1 MFRKIIQRVLLVI
14 YHFKSMSLL
23 ILIASI
29 LLLLLLI
36 SGVKLNAFIALII
49 AAFFVGIA
57 KEMPFQDLINSIQN
71 GVGSTLGSLILIIA
85 FGVILGNLLSDSGAA
100 QRISSVMIRF
110 FGVRHIKWA
119 MVITGFSVGISM
131 FYNAG
136 FIILIPMVFAVAK
149 STKQPIIYLG
159 IAMASALSI
168 THGFLPPH
176 PGPTAIAVIFK
187 ANIGKTLLYGLLV
200 ALPALFAAGIV
211 FPEFIKK
218 INAFPP
224 KGLFESKTFT
234 EAEMPSFGI
243 SMLTALVPVFLMGMA
258 TFSELALPEGA
269 FLRSV
274 LLFIGNPTTSM
285 LIAVLFAVLSLGIF
299 RGRKMQDIMDKSGS
313 AMSAATMIILIIGA
327 GGAFKQVL
335 IDSGMG
341 TDLSQFFEKSSLSP
355 LVLGWLIAT
364 IIRIAL
370 GSATVAGL
378 TAAGIVQPLVIAS
391 GVSPELMV
399 LSIGAGSLMCSHVND
414 TGFWMFKEYFGI
426 SVSDTFKT
434 WTVMETI
441 IGVMGLIGVLLLNLW
456 IK

>member
-1 MFRKIIQRVLLVI
+1 
-14 YHFKSMSLL
+14 MSLL

-29 LLLLLLI
+29 VLLLVLI
-36 SGVKLNAFIALII
+36 SGAKLNAFIALIVT
-49 AAFFVGIA
+49 AFFVGILKA
-57 KEMPFQDLINSIQN
+57 MPFVTLLESIQLGIGN
-71 GVGSTLGSLILIIA
+71 TLGSLVLIIA

-100 QRISSVMIRF
+100 QRISSVMIRT
-110 FGVRHIKWA
+110 FGVQYIKWA
-119 MVITGFSVGISM
+119 MVLTGFSVGISM

-187 ANIGKTLLYGLLV
+187 ANIGRTLLYGLLIAV
-200 ALPALFAAGIV
+200 PALLVAGIV
-211 FPEFIKK
+211 FPELIKK
-218 INAFPP
+218 IQAFPP
-224 KGLFESKTFT
+224 KGLFESKIF
-234 EAEMPSFGI
+234 AESELPSFQI
-243 SMLTALVPVFLMGMA
+243 SSITALVPVILMASA
-258 TFSELALPEGA
+258 TFSELVLHEGNTLRA
-269 FLRSV
+269 FLV
-274 LLFIGNPTTSM
+274 FIGNPTTSL
-285 LIAVLFAVLSLGIF
+285 LIAILFAIVALGLF
-299 RGRKMQDIMDKSGS
+299 RGRKMQDIMDTSGAALGS
-313 AMSAATMIILIIGA
+313 ATMIMLIIAA

-335 IDSGMG
+335 IDSGIG
-341 TDLSQFFEKSSLSP
+341 TDVSLFFNESSLSP

-378 TAAGIVQPLVIAS
+378 TAAGIVQPLVIQS

-441 IGVMGLIGVLLLNLW
+441 IGVMGLIGVLLLNVW

>member
-1 MFRKIIQRVLLVI
+1 
-14 YHFKSMSLL
+14 MSLL
-23 ILIASI
+23 ILIAGII
-29 LLLLLLI
+29 LLLILI
-36 SGVKLNAFIALII
+36 SVVKLNAFISLIV
-49 AAFFVGIA
+49 AAFFVGIF
-57 KEMPFQDLINSIQN
+57 KQMPFPDLINSIQQ
-71 GVGSTLGSLILIIA
+71 GIGSTLGSLILILA

-100 QRISSVMIRF
+100 QRISSVMIRS
-110 FGVRHIKWA
+110 FGIQHIKWA

-187 ANIGKTLLYGLLV
+187 ANIGKTLLYGLIV
-200 ALPALFAAGIV
+200 ALPALFMAGII

-224 KGLFESKTFT
+224 KGLFDSKTFT
-234 EAEMPSFGI
+234 ESEMPSFAI
-243 SMLTALVPVFLMGMA
+243 SIITALVPIFLMATA
-258 TFSELALPEGA
+258 TFSELLLPKESALCA
-269 FLRSV
+269 I
-274 LLFIGNPTTSM
+274 LLFIGNPLTSL
-285 LIAVLFAVLSLGIF
+285 LIAILFAVFTLGIL

-313 AMSAATMIILIIGA
+313 ALSAATMIILIIAA

-335 IDSGMG
+335 IDSGIG
-341 TDLSQFFEKSSLSP
+341 TDLSTFFEQSSLSP
-355 LVLGWLIAT
+355 LFLGWLIAT

>member
-1 MFRKIIQRVLLVI
+1 
-14 YHFKSMSLL
+14 MSLL

-29 LLLLLLI
+29 VLLLVLI
-36 SGVKLNAFIALII
+36 SGAKLNAFIALII
-49 AAFFVGIA
+49 TAFFVGILKA
-57 KEMPFQDLINSIQN
+57 MPFVSLLESIQLGIGN
-71 GVGSTLGSLILIIA
+71 TLGSLVLIIA

-100 QRISSVMIRF
+100 QRISSVMIRT
-110 FGVRHIKWA
+110 FGVQHIKWA
-119 MVITGFSVGISM
+119 MVLTGFSVGISM

-149 STKQPIIYLG
+149 STKQPVIYLG

-187 ANIGKTLLYGLLV
+187 ANIGRTLLYGLV
-200 ALPALFAAGIV
+200 IAVPALIVAGIV
-211 FPEFIKK
+211 FPELIKK
-218 INAFPP
+218 IQAFPP
-224 KGLFESKTFT
+224 KGLFESKTF
-234 EAEMPSFGI
+234 AESELPSFQI
-243 SMLTALVPVFLMGMA
+243 SIITALVPVILMASA
-258 TFSELALPEGA
+258 TFSELVLTEENS
-269 FLRSV
+269 LRHI
-274 LLFIGNPTTSM
+274 LIFIGNPTTS
-285 LIAVLFAVLSLGIF
+285 LLLAILFAIIALGLF
-299 RGRKMQDIMDKSGS
+299 RGRKMQDIMDTSGV
-313 AMSAATMIILIIGA
+313 ALSAATMIILIIAA

-335 IDSGMG
+335 IDSGIG
-341 TDLSQFFEKSSLSP
+341 TDVSLFFKESSLSP

-378 TAAGIVQPLVIAS
+378 TAAGIVQPLVIQS

-441 IGVMGLIGVLLLNLW
+441 IGVMGLIGVLLLNVW

>member
-1 MFRKIIQRVLLVI
+1 
-14 YHFKSMSLL
+14 MSLL

-57 KEMPFQDLINSIQN
+57 KQMPFPDLINSIQS
-71 GVGSTLGSLILIIA
+71 GIGSTLGSLILIIA

-100 QRISSVMIRF
+100 QRISSVMIDS
-110 FGVRHIKWA
+110 FGIRHIKWA

-200 ALPALFAAGIV
+200 ALPALFVAGIV

-218 INAFPP
+218 IQAFPP

-234 EAEMPSFGI
+234 EAEMPSFQI
-243 SMLTALVPVFLMGMA
+243 SILTALVPVFLMATA
-258 TFSELALPEGA
+258 TFSELILPEGSVH
-269 FLRSV
+269 SV

-285 LIAVLFAVLSLGIF
+285 LIAVLFAVFSLGIF

-313 AMSAATMIILIIGA
+313 AMSSATMIILIIGA

-341 TDLSQFFEKSSLSP
+341 NDLSTFFEKSSLSP
-355 LVLGWLIAT
+355 LFLGWLIAT

-378 TAAGIVQPLVIAS
+378 TAAGIVQPLVLAS

-426 SVSDTFKT
+426 SISDTFKT

-441 IGVMGLIGVLLLNLW
+441 IGVMGLIGVLVLNLW

>member
-1 MFRKIIQRVLLVI
+1 
-14 YHFKSMSLL
+14 MSLL
-23 ILIASI
+23 ILIAGI
-29 LLLLLLI
+29 LLLLILI
-36 SGVKLNAFIALII
+36 SVVKLNAFISLII
-49 AAFFVGIA
+49 AAFFVGIF
-57 KEMPFQDLINSIQN
+57 KQMPFSDLINSIQE
-71 GVGSTLGSLILIIA
+71 GIGSTLGSLILIIA

-100 QRISSVMIRF
+100 QRISSVMINS
-110 FGVRHIKWA
+110 FGIQYIKWA

-187 ANIGKTLLYGLLV
+187 ANIGKTLLYGLIV
-200 ALPALFAAGIV
+200 ALPALFMAGIV

-218 INAFPP
+218 INAFPQ
-224 KGLFESKTFT
+224 KGLFDSKTFT
-234 EAEMPSFGI
+234 ESEMPSFAI
-243 SMLTALVPVFLMGMA
+243 SIVTALVPVFLMATA
-258 TFSELALPEGA
+258 TFSELLLPKESALCA
-269 FLRSV
+269 V

-285 LIAVLFAVLSLGIF
+285 LIAILFAVFTLGIL

-313 AMSAATMIILIIGA
+313 ALSSATMIILIIAA

-335 IDSGMG
+335 IDSGIG
-341 TDLSQFFEKSSLSP
+341 TDLSTFFEQSSLSP
-355 LVLGWLIAT
+355 LFLGWLIAT

>member
-1 MFRKIIQRVLLVI
+1 
-14 YHFKSMSLL
+14 MSLL

-29 LLLLLLI
+29 LLLLYLI
-36 SGVKLNAFIALII
+36 SGAKLNAFIALTIT
-49 AAFFVGIA
+49 AFFAGIL
-57 KEMPFQDLINSIQN
+57 KGMPFTELINSFQQ

-100 QRISSVMIRF
+100 QRISSVMINS
-110 FGVRHIKWA
+110 FGVKHIKWA

-136 FIILIPMVFAVAK
+136 FIILIPMVFAVAN

-187 ANIGKTLLYGLLV
+187 ANIGKTLLYGLIVAVPALLV
-200 ALPALFAAGIV
+200 AGII

-234 EAEMPSFGI
+234 EAEMPSFRI
-243 SMLTALVPVFLMGMA
+243 SIITALVPVILMATA
-258 TFSELALPEGA
+258 TFSELLLSEGNS
-269 FLRSV
+269 LRPI
-274 LLFIGNPTTSM
+274 LMFIGNPTISM
-285 LIAVLFAVLSLGIF
+285 LIAILFAVFTLGIF
-299 RGRKMQDIMDKSGS
+299 RGRKMQDIMDKSGG
-313 AMSAATMIILIIGA
+313 AISAATMIILIIAA

-335 IDSGMG
+335 IDSGIG
-341 TDLSQFFEKSSLSP
+341 TDLSTFFEKSSLSP
-355 LVLGWLIAT
+355 LVLGWLVAT

-378 TAAGIVQPLVIAS
+378 TAAGIVQPLVVAS
-391 GVSPELMV
+391 GVRPELMV

-434 WTVMETI
+434 WTIMETI
-441 IGVMGLIGVLLLNLW
+441 IGIMGLIGVLLLNIW
-456 IK
+456 II

>member
-1 MFRKIIQRVLLVI
+1 
-14 YHFKSMSLL
+14 MSLL

-29 LLLLLLI
+29 LLLLVLI
-36 SGVKLNAFIALII
+36 AGAKLNAFISLII
-49 AAFFVGIA
+49 ASFFVGLA
-57 KEMPFQDLINSIQN
+57 KGMLFPDLINSLQQGI
-71 GVGSTLGSLILIIA
+71 GSTLGSLLLIVA

-100 QRISSVMIRF
+100 QRISSVMIRS
-110 FGVRHIKWA
+110 FGIKNIKWA
-119 MVITGFSVGISM
+119 MVITGFAVGISM

-187 ANIGKTLLYGLLV
+187 ADIGKTLLYGFLI
-200 ALPALFAAGIV
+200 AIPALVVSGIV

-218 INAFPP
+218 INANPP
-224 KGLFESKTFT
+224 KGLFESKTFA
-234 EAEMPSFGI
+234 EDEMPSFGI
-243 SMLTALVPVFLMGMA
+243 SFLTALIPVLLMALA
-258 TFSELALPEGA
+258 TLSELTLAETSS
-269 FLRSV
+269 LRQM
-274 LLFIGNPTTSM
+274 LGFIGNPTTSM
-285 LIAVLFAVLSLGIF
+285 LIAVLFALVFLGIK
-299 RGRKMQDIMDKSGS
+299 RGQKMQTLMDQSGTALGS
-313 AMSAATMIILIIGA
+313 VTMIVLIIAA

-335 IDSGMG
+335 IDSGIG
-341 TDLSQFFEKSSLSP
+341 NDLAVFFEASTLSP

-378 TAAGIVQPLVIAS
+378 TAAGIVQPLVVSS
-391 GVSPELMV
+391 GISPELMV

-426 SVSDTFKT
+426 SLKDTFKT

-441 IGVMGLIGVLLLNLW
+441 IGVMGLIGVLVLNVF
-456 IK
+456 IG

>member
-1 MFRKIIQRVLLVI
+1 
-14 YHFKSMSLL
+14 MSLL

-29 LLLLLLI
+29 LLLLVLI
-36 SGVKLNAFIALII
+36 AGAKLNAFISLII
-49 AAFFVGIA
+49 ASFFVGLT
-57 KEMPFQDLINSIQN
+57 KGMLFPDLINSLQQGI
-71 GVGSTLGSLILIIA
+71 GSTLGSLLLIVA

-100 QRISSVMIRF
+100 QRISSVMIRS
-110 FGVRHIKWA
+110 FGIKNIKWA
-119 MVITGFSVGISM
+119 MVITGFAVGISM

-187 ANIGKTLLYGLLV
+187 ADIGKTLLYGFLI
-200 ALPALFAAGIV
+200 AIPALVVSGIV

-218 INAFPP
+218 INANPP
-224 KGLFESKTFT
+224 KGLFESKTFA
-234 EAEMPSFGI
+234 EDEMPSFGI
-243 SMLTALVPVFLMGMA
+243 SFLTALIPVLLMALA
-258 TFSELALPEGA
+258 TLSELTLAETSS
-269 FLRSV
+269 LRQM
-274 LLFIGNPTTSM
+274 LGFIGNPTTSM
-285 LIAVLFAVLSLGIF
+285 LVAVLFALVFLGIK
-299 RGRKMQDIMDKSGS
+299 RGQKMQTLMDQSGTALGS
-313 AMSAATMIILIIGA
+313 VTMIVLIIAA

-335 IDSGMG
+335 IDSGIG
-341 TDLSQFFEKSSLSP
+341 SDLAVFFEASTLSP

-378 TAAGIVQPLVIAS
+378 TAAGIVQPLVVSS
-391 GVSPELMV
+391 GISPELMV

-426 SVSDTFKT
+426 SLKDTFKT

-441 IGVMGLIGVLLLNLW
+441 IGVMGLIGVLVLNVF
-456 IK
+456 IG

>member
-1 MFRKIIQRVLLVI
+1 
-14 YHFKSMSLL
+14 MSLL
-23 ILIASI
+23 ILTASI
-29 LLLLLLI
+29 LLLLFLI
-36 SGVKLNAFIALII
+36 SGAKLNAFIALTIT
-49 AAFFVGIA
+49 AFFVGIL
-57 KEMPFQDLINSIQN
+57 KGMPFMELINSFQSGI
-71 GVGSTLGSLILIIA
+71 GSTLGSLIFIIA

-100 QRISSVMIRF
+100 QRISSVMINS
-110 FGVRHIKWA
+110 FGINHIKWA
-119 MVITGFSVGISM
+119 MVITGFAVGISM

-187 ANIGKTLLYGLLV
+187 ANIGKTLLYGLLI
-200 ALPALFAAGIV
+200 ALPALFVAGIV

-218 INAFPP
+218 ISALPP

-234 EAEMPSFGI
+234 EAEMPSFRI
-243 SMLTALVPVFLMGMA
+243 SIITALVPVLLMAAA
-258 TFSELALPEGA
+258 TFSELLLSEENS
-269 FLRSV
+269 LRPI
-274 LLFIGNPTTSM
+274 LIFIGNPTISM
-285 LIAVLFAVLSLGIF
+285 LIAVLFAVFTLGIF

-313 AMSAATMIILIIGA
+313 ALSAATMIILIIAA

-335 IDSGMG
+335 IDSGIG
-341 TDLSQFFEKSSLSP
+341 TDLSKFFEKSALSP
-355 LVLGWLIAT
+355 LFLGWLIAT

-378 TAAGIVQPLVIAS
+378 TAAGIVQPLVVAS

-441 IGVMGLIGVLLLNLW
+441 IGIMGLIGVLLLNIW
-456 IK
+456 VK

>member
-1 MFRKIIQRVLLVI
+1 
-14 YHFKSMSLL
+14 MSLL
-23 ILIASI
+23 ILIAGI
-29 LLLLLLI
+29 LLLLILI
-36 SGVKLNAFIALII
+36 SVVKLNAFISLIV
-49 AAFFVGIA
+49 AAFFVGIF
-57 KEMPFQDLINSIQN
+57 KQMPFPALINSIQE
-71 GVGSTLGSLILIIA
+71 GIGSTLGSLILILA

-100 QRISSVMIRF
+100 QRISSVLIRY
-110 FGVRHIKWA
+110 FGIQYIKWA

-187 ANIGKTLLYGLLV
+187 ANVGKTLLYGLIV
-200 ALPALFAAGIV
+200 ALPTLFMAGIV

-224 KGLFESKTFT
+224 RGLFDSKTFT
-234 EAEMPSFGI
+234 ESEMPSFEI
-243 SMLTALVPVFLMGMA
+243 SIVTALVPVFLMATA
-258 TFSELALPEGA
+258 TFSELLLPKENALC
-269 FLRSV
+269 SV
-274 LLFIGNPTTSM
+274 LLFIGNPLTSM
-285 LIAVLFAVLSLGIF
+285 LIAILFAVFTLGVL

-313 AMSAATMIILIIGA
+313 ALSSATMIILIIAA

-335 IDSGMG
+335 IDSGIG
-341 TDLSQFFEKSSLSP
+341 TDLSTFFEKSSLSP
-355 LVLGWLIAT
+355 LFLGWLIAT

>member
-1 MFRKIIQRVLLVI
+1 
-14 YHFKSMSLL
+14 MSLL

-29 LLLLLLI
+29 LLLLILI
-36 SGVKLNAFIALII
+36 SGVKLNAFIALVIS
-49 AAFFVGIA
+49 AFFVGIA
-57 KEMPFQDLINSIQN
+57 KEMPFMDLINSIQQ

-85 FGVILGNLLSDSGAA
+85 FGVVLGNLLSDSGAA
-100 QRISSVMIRF
+100 QRISSVMIRS

-187 ANIGKTLLYGLLV
+187 ANIGKTLIYGLLV
-200 ALPALFAAGIV
+200 ALPSLFAAGIV

-243 SMLTALVPVFLMGMA
+243 SIVTALVPVFLMGMA
-258 TFSELALPEGA
+258 TFSELALTEEST
-269 FLRSV
+269 LRSV

-313 AMSAATMIILIIGA
+313 AISSATMIILIIGA

-335 IDSGMG
+335 IDSGIG

-378 TAAGIVQPLVIAS
+378 TAAGIVQPLVVAS

-441 IGVMGLIGVLLLNLW
+441 IGVMGLIGVLLLNLG

>member
-1 MFRKIIQRVLLVI
+1 
-14 YHFKSMSLL
+14 MSLL

-29 LLLLLLI
+29 LLLLVLI
-36 SGVKLNAFIALII
+36 AGAKLNAFISLII
-49 AAFFVGIA
+49 ASFFVGLA
-57 KEMPFQDLINSIQN
+57 KGMLFPDLINSLQQGI
-71 GVGSTLGSLILIIA
+71 GSTLGSLLLIVA

-100 QRISSVMIRF
+100 QRISSVMIRS
-110 FGVRHIKWA
+110 FGINNIKWA
-119 MVITGFSVGISM
+119 MVITGFAVGISM

-187 ANIGKTLLYGLLV
+187 ADIGKTLLYGFLI
-200 ALPALFAAGIV
+200 AIPALVVSGIV

-218 INAFPP
+218 INANPP
-224 KGLFESKTFT
+224 KGLFESKTFA
-234 EAEMPSFGI
+234 EDEMPSFGI
-243 SMLTALVPVFLMGMA
+243 SFLTALIPVLLMALA
-258 TFSELALPEGA
+258 TLSELTLAETSS
-269 FLRSV
+269 LRQM
-274 LLFIGNPTTSM
+274 LGFIGNPTTSM
-285 LIAVLFAVLSLGIF
+285 LIAVLFALVFLGIK
-299 RGRKMQDIMDKSGS
+299 RGQKMQTLMDQSGTALGS
-313 AMSAATMIILIIGA
+313 VTMIVLIIAA

-335 IDSGMG
+335 IDSGIG
-341 TDLSQFFEKSSLSP
+341 SDLAVFFEASTLSP

-378 TAAGIVQPLVIAS
+378 TAAGIVQPLVVSS
-391 GVSPELMV
+391 GISPELMV

-426 SVSDTFKT
+426 SLKDTFKT

-441 IGVMGLIGVLLLNLW
+441 IGVMGLIGVLVLNVF
-456 IK
+456 IG

>member
-1 MFRKIIQRVLLVI
+1 
-14 YHFKSMSLL
+14 MSLL
-23 ILIASI
+23 ILIAGI
-29 LLLLLLI
+29 LLLLILI
-36 SGVKLNAFIALII
+36 SVVKLNAFISLII
-49 AAFFVGIA
+49 AAFFIGIF
-57 KEMPFQDLINSIQN
+57 KQMPFPDLINSIQE
-71 GVGSTLGSLILIIA
+71 GIGSTLGSLILILS

-110 FGVRHIKWA
+110 FGIQYIKWA

-187 ANIGKTLLYGLLV
+187 ANIGKTLLYGLIV
-200 ALPALFAAGIV
+200 ALPTLFMAGII

-224 KGLFESKTFT
+224 KGLFDSKTFT
-234 EAEMPSFGI
+234 ESEMPSFAI
-243 SMLTALVPVFLMGMA
+243 SIVTALVPIFLMATA
-258 TFSELALPEGA
+258 TFSELLLSKESALC
-269 FLRSV
+269 SV
-274 LLFIGNPTTSM
+274 LLFIGNPLTSM
-285 LIAVLFAVLSLGIF
+285 LIAILFAVITLGVL
-299 RGRKMQDIMDKSGS
+299 RGRKMQDIMDKSGN
-313 AMSAATMIILIIGA
+313 ALSAATMIILIIAA

-335 IDSGMG
+335 IDSGIG
-341 TDLSQFFEKSSLSP
+341 TDLSVFFEQSSLSP
-355 LVLGWLIAT
+355 LLLGWLIAT

>member
-1 MFRKIIQRVLLVI
+1 
-14 YHFKSMSLL
+14 MSLL

-29 LLLLLLI
+29 LLLLILI

-57 KEMPFQDLINSIQN
+57 KEMPFPDLINSIQQ

-100 QRISSVMIRF
+100 QRISSVMIHS

-187 ANIGKTLLYGLLV
+187 ANIGKTLFYGLLV

-243 SMLTALVPVFLMGMA
+243 SILTALVPVFLMGMA
-258 TFSELALPEGA
+258 TFSELALPEKNS
-269 FLRSV
+269 LRPV

-313 AMSAATMIILIIGA
+313 AMSSATMIILIIGA

-355 LVLGWLIAT
+355 LILGWLIAT

-378 TAAGIVQPLVIAS
+378 TAAGIVQPLIIAS

-441 IGVMGLIGVLLLNLW
+441 IGVMGLAGVLVLNLW

>member
-1 MFRKIIQRVLLVI
+1 
-14 YHFKSMSLL
+14 MSLL
-23 ILIASI
+23 ILIAGI
-29 LLLLLLI
+29 LLLLVLI

-49 AAFFVGIA
+49 AAFFVGIT
-57 KEMPFQDLINSIQN
+57 KGMLLPDIIKSIQE
-71 GVGSTLGSLILIIA
+71 GIGSTLGSLILILA
-85 FGVILGNLLSDSGAA
+85 LGVILGNLLSDSGAA
-100 QRISSVMIRF
+100 QRISSVLIQS
-110 FGVRHIKWA
+110 FGVKRIKWA
-119 MVITGFSVGISM
+119 MVLTGFAVGISM

-168 THGFLPPH
+168 AHGFLPPH

-187 ANIGKTLLYGLLV
+187 ADIGKTLLYGLLV
-200 ALPALFAAGIV
+200 AIPALLMAGIV

-218 INAFPP
+218 IEANPP
-224 KGLFESKTFT
+224 KGLFQNKTFT
-234 EAEMPSFGI
+234 EDEMPSFGI
-243 SMLTALVPVFLMGMA
+243 SFITAIIPVLLMA
-258 TFSELALPEGA
+258 TATLSELILPEEA
-269 FLRSV
+269 PLRPI
-274 LLFIGNPTTSM
+274 LGFIGNPTTSL
-285 LIAVLFAVLSLGIF
+285 LIAVLFAVFVLGIR
-299 RGRKMQDIMDKSGS
+299 RGRKMQDIMDKSSS
-313 AMSAATMIILIIGA
+313 ALSSATMIIMIIAA

-335 IDSGMG
+335 IDSGIG
-341 TDLSQFFEKSSLSP
+341 TDLAAFFETSTLSP

-378 TAAGIVQPLVIAS
+378 TAAGIVQPLVLS
-391 GVSPELMV
+391 TGVSPELMV
-399 LSIGAGSLMCSHVND
+399 LSVGAGSLMCSHVND

-441 IGVMGLIGVLLLNLW
+441 IGVMGLIGVLVLNLFLS
-456 IK
+456 

>member
-1 MFRKIIQRVLLVI
+1 
-14 YHFKSMSLL
+14 MSLL
-23 ILIASI
+23 ILIAGI
-29 LLLLLLI
+29 LLLLILI
-36 SGVKLNAFIALII
+36 SVVKLNAFISLIV
-49 AAFFVGIA
+49 AAFFVGIF
-57 KEMPFQDLINSIQN
+57 KQMPFRDLINSIQE
-71 GVGSTLGSLILIIA
+71 GIGSTLGSLILILA

-100 QRISSVMIRF
+100 QRISSVMIRY
-110 FGVRHIKWA
+110 FGIQYIKWA

-149 STKQPIIYLG
+149 STKQSIIYLG

-187 ANIGKTLLYGLLV
+187 ANLGKTLLYGLIV
-200 ALPALFAAGIV
+200 ALPTLFMAGIV

-224 KGLFESKTFT
+224 KGLFDSKTLT
-234 EAEMPSFGI
+234 ESEMPSFEI
-243 SMLTALVPVFLMGMA
+243 SIVTALVPVFLIATA
-258 TFSELALPEGA
+258 TFSELLLPKESALC
-269 FLRSV
+269 SV
-274 LLFIGNPTTSM
+274 LLFIGNPLTSM
-285 LIAVLFAVLSLGIF
+285 LIAILFAVFTLGVL

-313 AMSAATMIILIIGA
+313 ALSSATMIILIIAA

-335 IDSGMG
+335 IDSGIG
-341 TDLSQFFEKSSLSP
+341 TDLSTFFEKSSLSP
-355 LVLGWLIAT
+355 LFLGWLIAT

>member
-1 MFRKIIQRVLLVI
+1 
-14 YHFKSMSLL
+14 MSLL
-23 ILIASI
+23 ILITSII
-29 LLLLLLI
+29 LLLILI
-36 SGVKLNAFIALII
+36 SGVKLNAFIALVIS
-49 AAFFVGIA
+49 AFFVGIA
-57 KEMPFQDLINSIQN
+57 KEMPFTDLINSIQQ

-85 FGVILGNLLSDSGAA
+85 FGVVLGNLLSDSGAA
-100 QRISSVMIRF
+100 QRISSVMIRS

-149 STKQPIIYLG
+149 STKPPIIYLG

-243 SMLTALVPVFLMGMA
+243 SIVTALVPVFLMGMA
-258 TFSELALPEGA
+258 TFSELVLPEENA
-269 FLRSV
+269 FRSV

-285 LIAVLFAVLSLGIF
+285 LIAVLFAVFSLGIF

-313 AMSAATMIILIIGA
+313 AMSSATMIILIIGA

-378 TAAGIVQPLVIAS
+378 TAAGIVQPLVVTS

>member
-1 MFRKIIQRVLLVI
+1 
-14 YHFKSMSLL
+14 MSLL

-29 LLLLLLI
+29 LLLLALI
-36 SGVKLNAFIALII
+36 SGAKINAFVALII
-49 AAFFVGIA
+49 TAFFAGIA
-57 KEMPFQDLINSIQN
+57 KGMPFTDLINAIQV
-71 GVGSTLGSLILIIA
+71 GIGSTLGSLILIIA

-100 QRISSVMIRF
+100 QRISSVMINS
-110 FGVRHIKWA
+110 FGIKHIKWA

-149 STKQPIIYLG
+149 STKQSVIYLG

-200 ALPALFAAGIV
+200 ALPALFVAGII

-234 EAEMPSFGI
+234 EAEMPSFKI
-243 SMLTALVPVFLMGMA
+243 SILTALVPVLLMGTA
-258 TFSELALPEGA
+258 TFCELILPEEST
-269 FLRSV
+269 LRSA
-274 LLFIGNPTTSM
+274 LLFIGNPNTSM
-285 LIAVLFAVLSLGIF
+285 LIAVIFALFTLGIF
-299 RGRKMQDIMDKSGS
+299 RGRKIQDIMDKSSGALS
-313 AMSAATMIILIIGA
+313 SATMIILIIGA

-341 TDLSQFFEKSSLSP
+341 TDLSTIFEKSSLSP
-355 LVLGWLIAT
+355 LFLGWLVAT

-434 WTVMETI
+434 WTIMETI
-441 IGVMGLIGVLLLNLW
+441 IGIMGLIGVLILNIW